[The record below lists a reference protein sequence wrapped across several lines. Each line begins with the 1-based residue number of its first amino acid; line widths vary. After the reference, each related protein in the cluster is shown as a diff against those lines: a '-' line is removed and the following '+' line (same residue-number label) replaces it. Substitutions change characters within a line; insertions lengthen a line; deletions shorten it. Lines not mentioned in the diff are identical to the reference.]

1 MSSLAMLPLNVA
13 GGIAT
18 LTLDRPPVNAMNDEW
33 VAAFHARLDEL
44 ETREGW
50 SVLHI
55 RSAHA
60 VFSAGADLAQMRER
74 FTDAG
79 LEPQLASIR
88 EYQRLFTRI
97 EAFPAVTLA
106 EIGGAALGGGFELA
120 LVCDLRIAAHEA
132 RLGLPELQLGLL
144 PGAGGTQRLT
154 RLCGRPTALR
164 LILGAETVDGVA
176 AEALGLVQWTAPA
189 AELAARAAEIAARY
203 AALPAH
209 AARAAKACIALAAD
223 PDADGFAAEINHTRS
238 LLQSA
243 PTRALI
249 GAFLARSVRR

>member
-1 MSSLAMLPLNVA
+1 MPSLAMLPLNVA
-13 GGIAT
+13 GGVAT
-18 LTLDRPPVNAMNDEW
+18 LTLDRAPVNAMNDEW
-33 VAAFHARLDEL
+33 VTAFHARLDEL
-44 ETREGW
+44 GRREDW

-60 VFSAGADLAQMRER
+60 VFSAGADLAQMRDR
-74 FTDAG
+74 FTEAG

-88 EYQRLFTRI
+88 EYQLLFTRI
-97 EAFPAVTLA
+97 EALPAVTLA
-106 EIGGAALGGGFELA
+106 EVGGAALGGGFELTLA
-120 LVCDLRIAAHEA
+120 CDLRIAAHEA
-132 RLGLPELQLGLL
+132 RLGLPELRLGLL

-164 LILGAETVDGVA
+164 LILGAEILDGA
-176 AEALGLVQWTAPA
+176 SAERLGLVQWSAPTR
-189 AELAARAAEIAARY
+189 EIAARAAEIAAHY

-243 PTRALI
+243 PTRALV
-249 GAFLARSVRR
+249 GAFLARSGRR